1 MYVLKQVTC
10 ETVTRYYLVPD
21 TAWDGWDISSEDE
34 AWNEFHSL
42 NTIDH
47 DDMEVDVDTEEE
59 IDFSQSQ
66 AVSITSEM
74 REICKEKGYSLAFE
88 TQRGE
93 TEEQLIQ
100 LSLWPKSKAWNEEN

>member
-1 MYVLKQVTC
+1 MYVLKQVAW
-10 ETVTRYYLVPD
+10 VTRYYLVGD
-21 TAWDGWDISSEDE
+21 DDGWDVNSEDE

-42 NTIDH
+42 DTKPH
-47 DDMEVDVDTEEE
+47 EDMEVDVDEEEE
-59 IDFSQSQ
+59 IDYSQSQ

-100 LSLWPKSKAWNEEN
+100 LPLWPKGKAWNEEN